1 MNFTALF
8 SELQLVWP
16 RLLMGVG
23 TTLLVSGL
31 AVLFGSVLGFL
42 LGLANHFGKAVTRVL
57 SWVYLD
63 VVRGT
68 PVLVLIL
75 ATYYILPI
83 TGLALSARDAG
94 LVALT
99 IFCSA
104 HVAEVIRGGLMSVPP
119 GQDEAAKSIG
129 LNWPQRLAYVI
140 LPQAIRQAL
149 PAWINAAVE
158 IVKASTLL
166 SVIGAAELMLT
177 IQQTVSRNY
186 MNAEFYL
193 VAAILYL
200 AINLGISA
208 IGKRIEKATAF

>member
-1 MNFTALF
+1 MNFVALF
-8 SELQLVWP
+8 NELLLVWP
-16 RLLMGVG
+16 RLLTGMA
-23 TTLLVSGL
+23 TTLMV
-31 AVLFGSVLGFL
+31 SVLAIVIGSAFGFL
-42 LGLANHFGKAVTRVL
+42 IGLMNQFGAIALRVL
-57 SWVYLD
+57 SWAYLD
-63 VVRGT
+63 IVRGT

-75 ATYYILPI
+75 ATYYVLPI

-94 LVALT
+94 LVALA

-104 HVAEVIRGGLMSVPP
+104 HVAEVFRGGFMAVPA

-129 LNWPQRLAYVI
+129 LHWGQRLAYVI
-140 LPQAIRQAL
+140 LPQAVRQAL
-149 PAWINAAVE
+149 PAWINTAVE

-166 SVIGAAELMLT
+166 SVIGVAELMMT

-200 AINLGISA
+200 AINLILSA
-208 IGKRIEKATAF
+208 IGKRVEKAVAF

>member
-1 MNFTALF
+1 MNFPALF
-8 SELQLVWP
+8 AELQLVYP

-31 AVLFGSVLGFL
+31 AILFGSLLGFL
-42 LGLANHFGKAVTRVL
+42 LGLANHFGGTVMRVL
-57 SWVYLD
+57 TWVYLD

-75 ATYYILPI
+75 ATYYVLPI

-104 HVAEVIRGGLMSVPP
+104 QVAEVIRGGLMSVAP

-129 LNWPQRLAYVI
+129 LNWPKRLTYVI

-166 SVIGAAELMLT
+166 SVIGATELMLT
-177 IQQTVSRNY
+177 IQQTIARNY

-193 VAAILYL
+193 VAALIYL

-208 IGKRIEKATAF
+208 IGKRVEKAMAF